1 MYDFNLDYVVSN
13 SMVKSARRILI
24 QFPDG
29 LKGYALKVADEISSR
44 VAAEVIVSMDPC
56 YGGCDLAI
64 DDARRLGADLII
76 HFGHTDFI
84 GYSEIPVIY
93 VPVYFRS
100 SLRDLARK
108 FVEIWGSRGAVGLLS
123 TIQHIENL
131 SEVMDVLSSSG
142 VPVHVGLKCGR
153 LRFNG
158 QVLGCEVCGAVGVAD
173 LVEGFLVISG
183 GDFHGLGVALST
195 GKTTY
200 VMDPFRGEIR
210 CLDSLV
216 MRVLSVRWNNIVRA
230 RDSKVFGVMIG
241 VKPGQCKLGLA
252 LKVKGMLESSGR
264 RCYLFSVRDFSA
276 DLTLPF
282 RDVDV
287 FVSAACPR
295 IAIEEA
301 EAYGKPIL
309 TPYEV
314 KIALSG
320 SMNPDDMRGILNEEF
335 G

>member
-1 MYDFNLDYVVSN
+1 MYEFNLDDVLLN
-13 SMVKSARRILI
+13 SMVKSARRIIL

-29 LKGYALKVADEISSR
+29 LKSYALKIADEISNR
-44 VAAEVIVSMDPC
+44 IAAEVIVSMDPC
-56 YGGCDLAI
+56 YGGCDLAV
-64 DDARRLGADLII
+64 DDAKRLGADLII
-76 HFGHTDFI
+76 HFGHTEFVKC
-84 GYSEIPVIY
+84 SEIPVVY
-93 VPVYFRS
+93 VPVFFKF
-100 SLRDLARK
+100 SLKDLAKK
-108 FVEIWGSRGAVGLLS
+108 FVEIWGFRGAVGLLS
-123 TIQHIENL
+123 TVQHIENL
-131 SEVMDVLSSSG
+131 SEVEGFLSSCG

-153 LRFNG
+153 VKFNG
-158 QVLGCEVCGAVGVAD
+158 QVLGCEVCGAMGIAD
-173 LVEGFLVISG
+173 LVDGFLVISG

-210 CLDSLV
+210 CLDNLV

-230 RDSKVFGVMIG
+230 RESKSFGVMVG
-241 VKPGQCKLGLA
+241 VKPGQCKLNLA
-252 LKVKGMLESSGR
+252 LKVKRIIESSGR
-264 RCYLFSVRDFSA
+264 KCYLFSVRDFSA

-282 RDVDV
+282 RDIDV

-335 G
+335 E